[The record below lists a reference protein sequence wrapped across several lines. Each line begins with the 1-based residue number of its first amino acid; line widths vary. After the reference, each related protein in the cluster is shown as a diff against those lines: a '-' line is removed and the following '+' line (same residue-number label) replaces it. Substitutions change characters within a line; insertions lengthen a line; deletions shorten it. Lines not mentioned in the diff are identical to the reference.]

1 MSTSVPDSKIEDKNL
16 KIVVFLKDKP
26 KLLANATITLNSAE
40 HGPLAIKY
48 WQIWKSDNMNER
60 LQEKINVQPPSINMY
75 GKYHPVI
82 FFKDKDQFFA
92 IEERIYDA
100 YCLARNRREGNKPHN
115 ENVDPDE
122 IDI

>member
-1 MSTSVPDSKIEDKNL
+1 
-16 KIVVFLKDKP
+16 
-26 KLLANATITLNSAE
+26 
-40 HGPLAIKY
+40 
-48 WQIWKSDNMNER
+48 MNER

-82 FFKDKDQFFA
+82 FFKDKNQFFD

-100 YCLARNRREGNKPHN
+100 YCLARNKRDEDKPHN